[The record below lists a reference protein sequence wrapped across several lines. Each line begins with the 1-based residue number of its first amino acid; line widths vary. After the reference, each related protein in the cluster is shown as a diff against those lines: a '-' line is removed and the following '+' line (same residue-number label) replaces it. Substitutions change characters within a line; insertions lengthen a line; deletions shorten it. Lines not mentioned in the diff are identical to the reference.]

1 MFLRSPQHR
10 RKRRDAGF
18 TLIELMIVMAII
30 ALLAAFVGPRFLG
43 KKEQAEVQAAR
54 AQIEMFGTAL
64 DAFRLDVGR
73 YPTSEEGLDALIHK
87 PSNADRWDGP
97 YLRKD
102 LIPTDPWKNPY
113 IYKSPGD
120 HGGYDILSYGADKTP
135 GGEGNNH
142 DIASWEG

>member
-1 MFLRSPQHR
+1 MFLRSSKHR

-30 ALLAAFVGPRFLG
+30 ALLAAFVGPRLLG

-73 YPTSEEGLDALIHK
+73 YPTTEEGLDALIHK
-87 PSNADRWDGP
+87 PASADRWDGP

-102 LIPTDPWKNPY
+102 LVPLDPWKKPY
-113 IYKSPGD
+113 MYKSPGD
-120 HGGYDILSYGADKTP
+120 HGAYDIMSYGSDGVA
-135 GGEGNNH
+135 GGEGNNR
-142 DIASWEG
+142 DIGSWEG

>member
-1 MFLRSPQHR
+1 MLLQSS
-10 RKRRDAGF
+10 KRRRTRDSSGF

-30 ALLAAFVGPRFLG
+30 ALLAAFVAPRFLG

-73 YPTSEEGLDALIHK
+73 YPTTEEGLDALIHK
-87 PSNADRWDGP
+87 PASADRWDGP
-97 YLRKD
+97 YLRKE

-113 IYKSPGD
+113 LYKSPGD
-120 HGGYDILSYGADKTP
+120 HGAYDIISYGADKTP
-135 GGEGNNH
+135 GGEGNNR
-142 DIASWEG
+142 DINSWEG